1 MRADFEGHGAL
12 TARRASN
19 HGRFLIWFDRC
30 SDRSSL
36 KLSVQER
43 RMRPLNRAATFSK
56 LLYGIKPVMGC
67 VEGPARHAMPQIGAI
82 IRAVQGLI
90 PSRNLFYEH

>member
-1 MRADFEGHGAL
+1 
-12 TARRASN
+12 
-19 HGRFLIWFDRC
+19 
-30 SDRSSL
+30 
-36 KLSVQER
+36 
-43 RMRPLNRAATFSK
+43 MRPLNRAATFSK

-90 PSRNLFYEH
+90 PSRSLFYEH